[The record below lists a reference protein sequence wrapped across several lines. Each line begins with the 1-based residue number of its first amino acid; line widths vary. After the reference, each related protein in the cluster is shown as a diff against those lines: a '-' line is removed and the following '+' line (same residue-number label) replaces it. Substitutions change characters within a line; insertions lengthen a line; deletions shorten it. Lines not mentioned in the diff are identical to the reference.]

1 MSLNRSKDRLHHSHH
16 HHLILHPHPC
26 CVRASFDCEAVVP
39 KPVPVKDTRPEQDE
53 RKANM
58 TRNQP
63 NPNSRITEISPIVR
77 KLQILVYFHLFTTIA
92 SMLSGSSWLLDGFE
106 VLLWSYFLFTTLF
119 TYFCQQFYDN
129 KFVERAT
136 HFVLKAIQKLSF
148 GIHHWRSS
156 LSLHELLH
164 TIRLAF
170 GKVWSLVVTV
180 TTSSQ
185 SEGINDSYTYSEQSQ
200 SKDETISILTSA
212 APERIDLDRGGR
224 VVVSNSRSKD
234 A

>member
-1 MSLNRSKDRLHHSHH
+1 M
-16 HHLILHPHPC
+16 
-26 CVRASFDCEAVVP
+26 
-39 KPVPVKDTRPEQDE
+39 KDTRPEQDE

-58 TRNQP
+58 TQNRP
-63 NPNSRITEISPIVR
+63 YPNSRITEISPIVR
-77 KLQILVYFHLFTTIA
+77 KLQILVYFHLSTTIA
-92 SMLSGSSWLLDGFE
+92 SMLSGSSWVLDGFE

-156 LSLHELLH
+156 LSLHGVLH
-164 TIRLAF
+164 SIRLAF

-185 SEGINDSYTYSEQSQ
+185 SDVHAWGINDSYTYSEQSQ

>member
-1 MSLNRSKDRLHHSHH
+1 MTQNR
-16 HHLILHPHPC
+16 PY
-26 CVRASFDCEAVVP
+26 
-39 KPVPVKDTRPEQDE
+39 
-53 RKANM
+53 
-58 TRNQP
+58 
-63 NPNSRITEISPIVR
+63 PNSRITEISPIVR
-77 KLQILVYFHLFTTIA
+77 KLKILVYFHLSTTIA

-156 LSLHELLH
+156 LSLHGLLH
-164 TIRLAF
+164 SIRLAF

-185 SEGINDSYTYSEQSQ
+185 SDVHAWGINDSYTYSEQSQ
-200 SKDETISILTSA
+200 STDETISILTSA

-234 A
+234 AWFTTLPFLSNWLSVKTLK

>member
-1 MSLNRSKDRLHHSHH
+1 
-16 HHLILHPHPC
+16 
-26 CVRASFDCEAVVP
+26 
-39 KPVPVKDTRPEQDE
+39 
-53 RKANM
+53 
-58 TRNQP
+58 
-63 NPNSRITEISPIVR
+63 
-77 KLQILVYFHLFTTIA
+77 
-92 SMLSGSSWLLDGFE
+92 MLSGSSWLIDGFE

-156 LSLHELLH
+156 LSLHGLLH

-170 GKVWSLVVTV
+170 GKIWSLVVAV

-185 SEGINDSYTYSEQSQ
+185 SEGINDSQ